1 MTTTQ
6 APVDPGLLADTF
18 GWDTAFAI
26 RASDVNAAI
35 QRQHSSPSSFAA
47 DTTDPGSHF
56 AVHVAGEFSD
66 WQITLGGSGRL
77 IHMSTPVTA
86 LEASGTSREGQSLSY
101 TFGPGTFEIQV
112 ELEYVPHTDPPA
124 EGSGTFHQLMVKSQ
138 PVASEQVVT
147 VLGGY
152 GFGVST
158 DPSHLDFSVVADDVK
173 AAMQTWFNDNLSD
186 FEHVFATVN
195 LNRTAD
201 EGQFA
206 WLLPTY
212 TSYAYIDGA
221 TLDDSILGILCMT
234 DGRSADG
241 LDQEISPNAIP
252 AGSRAGFL
260 IAPERF
266 IVEMLWPSMPHVYEG
281 VKTSDFAPRTD
292 ATGLT
297 LAAGPVLINDL
308 PDNSGTLHT
317 SYLENFEL
325 STSNQVLSIDAVT
338 KTEVSA
344 GIQAYT
350 RTQATYSVQLHD
362 LSPTQQTIY
371 YVPVGVDV
379 PPESWTVEDPGIA
392 IAKIF
397 IDIAAAIAAFAIGVL
412 TDGAG
417 FVIAAVVIGVLVGV
431 AEKVPDMVAAANSDE
446 SPSISLLAFNAIDP
460 LQWSDQKD
468 FNLDQVTLNY
478 SLQMGGTP
486 TFGE

>member
-1 MTTTQ
+1 MTTAQ
-6 APVDPGLLADTF
+6 ATVDPGLLADTF

-26 RASDVNAAI
+26 RATDVNAAI
-35 QRQHSSPSSFAA
+35 KRRGSSPVSFAA
-47 DTTDPGSHF
+47 DTSDPGTQR
-56 AVHVAGEFSD
+56 AVHVEGDFAD

-77 IHMSTPVTA
+77 IHMSTPVTS
-86 LEASGTSREGQSLSY
+86 LIASGTSSDGKPLSF
-101 TFGPGTFEIQV
+101 TFGSGTFEIQV

-124 EGSGTFHQLMVKSQ
+124 GSGTFHQLMVKSR
-138 PVASEQVVT
+138 PVAAEQVVT
-147 VLGGY
+147 VLGGD
-152 GFGVST
+152 GFEVST
-158 DPSHLDFSVVADDVK
+158 DPAHVSFDLVADDVK
-173 AAMQTWFNDNLSD
+173 AAMQVWFNDNLGD

-281 VKTSDFAPRTD
+281 VEQSDFAPRTD

-297 LAAGPVLINDL
+297 LAAGPVLIKDL
-308 PDNSGTLHT
+308 PDDSGTLHT

-338 KTEVSA
+338 RSEVSS
-344 GIQAYT
+344 GIDAYT

-371 YVPVGVDV
+371 YVPFGDPV
-379 PPESWTVEDPGIA
+379 PPESWTVEGPGIA
-392 IAKIF
+392 IGKIF
-397 IDIAAAIAAFAIGVL
+397 IDIAAAIAAVAIGVL
-412 TDGAG
+412 TEGAG

-431 AEKVPDMVAAANSDE
+431 AEKVPDMVAAANSDD

-468 FNLDQVTLNY
+468 FDLDQVTLNF